1 MFKFQS
7 LASALY
13 FLAASVSA
21 TRNGGSKADEPGP
34 HDRVVPSMPGQRLQ
48 RFYRGKY
55 RCLGP
60 EIGRFRIPVHGD

>member
-21 TRNGGSKADEPGP
+21 TRNGGSKADEPRP
-34 HDRVVPSMPGQRLQ
+34 HDRV
-48 RFYRGKY
+48 
-55 RCLGP
+55 
-60 EIGRFRIPVHGD
+60 GREYARATFTKVLLA